1 LVGHPFEGGLKAT
14 VAAMLRDAPA
24 TSIVTGLPENFSA
37 RACERLLRVARLA
50 MNADQKALFRLLSVE
65 SFDKCA
71 PQQQGHASIE
81 PDFELSD

>member
-24 TSIVTGLPENFSA
+24 TSFVTGLPEKFSA
-37 RACERLLRVARLA
+37 RVCERPLRVARA
-50 MNADQKALFRLLSVE
+50 TMKADQKALFRLLSVE

-81 PDFELSD
+81 PGFELSD